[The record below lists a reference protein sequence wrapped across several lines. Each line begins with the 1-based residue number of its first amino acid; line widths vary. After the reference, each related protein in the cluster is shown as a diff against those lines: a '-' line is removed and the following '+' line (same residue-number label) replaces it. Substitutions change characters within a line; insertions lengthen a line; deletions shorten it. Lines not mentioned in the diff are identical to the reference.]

1 MVCTTLFEM
10 IDFVFLEETTLNLNT
25 LTLYWFFGY
34 EHQCSRKITYKIH
47 MGNNKNKEM

>member
-10 IDFVFLEETTLNLNT
+10 IDFVFLEETTLNFA
-25 LTLYWFFGY
+25 LYWFFGY

-47 MGNNKNKEM
+47 MGNIKNKEM

>member
-10 IDFVFLEETTLNLNT
+10 IDFVFLEETTLNFK
-25 LTLYWFFGY
+25 YWFFGY
-34 EHQCSRKITYKIH
+34 EHQSSRKITYKIH